1 MNKRFFILSA
11 LLSIV
16 GTVFAQ
22 TTSFSVKSPQE
33 VPYGA
38 IGEIEVNYQ
47 FEAEGVFTAYSMY
60 LSLPEGFTLID
71 DGEGG
76 YVMNGGDCNAAS
88 HTIAVNFSEGYYKMT
103 CSSQKSTPFKNV
115 SGTLLTIPVSV
126 DGTKVEL
133 GKEYQASISNVMISY
148 LDGQS
153 KAINTDGI
161 NFTLKVVENRITLD
175 ETVGVTDETPTGTQ
189 NVLVK
194 RTIKAGNWSTICL
207 PFAMDA
213 DQMKTAFGEGVELA
227 DFTSYDPAYDAD
239 DNVTSIE
246 VNFTTTSEFKAN
258 HPYIVKVGADITEI
272 KLDGVMLEPSEEDAY
287 IEYDNGKT
295 GRQRVVYG
303 TFVGTYTAETVVPE
317 DDLFLSGNKFYYS
330 TGSTKMKAFRGFF
343 ELTDVLAVKASGAK
357 INISVDGE
365 ATSIDGIGTQRVV
378 EGVYDLSGRKIQLE
392 DGDVNKLQKGV
403 YIING
408 KKVTIK

>member
-1 MNKRFFILSA
+1 MKKFLFTIAALVFGVFHMNAQKIWVENVEIPEKGQATLTVKYETGGKTIVYYGFKMVLPKGLSYVMDENNEENPAVDYVDGKGFNLTYSEGNFGFLPAGKNSKIQGTEGTLFTLTLKADETLKQNDSFVINVENA
-11 LLSIV
+11 L
-16 GTVFAQ
+16 FAES
-22 TTSFSVKSPQE
+22 T
-33 VPYGA
+33 
-38 IGEIEVNYQ
+38 
-47 FEAEGVFTAYSMY
+47 AEGNK
-60 LSLPEGFTLID
+60 E
-71 DGEGG
+71 
-76 YVMNGGDCNAAS
+76 
-88 HTIAVNFSEGYYKMT
+88 
-103 CSSQKSTPFKNV
+103 
-115 SGTLLTIPVSV
+115 
-126 DGTKVEL
+126 VEL
-133 GKEYQASISNVMISY
+133 DPS
-148 LDGQS
+148 
-153 KAINTDGI
+153 T
-161 NFTLKVVENRITLD
+161 FTVTIVENRIELD
-175 ETVGVTDETPTGTQ
+175 EEVGVTSETPTGEQ

-194 RTIKAGNWSTICL
+194 RAIKAGNWSTICL

-213 DQMKTAFGEGVELA
+213 NQMKTAFGEGVELA
-227 DFTSYDPAYDAD
+227 DFTSYDPVYDAD

-246 VNFTTTSEFKAN
+246 VNFTTTSEFEAN

-303 TFVGTYTAETVVPE
+303 TFVGTYTAETLVPA

-365 ATSIDGIGTQRVV
+365 ATSIDGIGTQHVV

-392 DGDVNKLQKGV
+392 NGDLNKLQKGV
-403 YIING
+403 YIIDG